1 MWWPFK
7 RKQIKSDPGDIVFE
21 HWESDFSGKQ
31 LSRFPEEES
40 EGYGFSRN
48 EEGFCLEMSR
58 ADLFAWSLLEPYRY
72 TDFVLDLEI
81 QRLSEGGY
89 SSAGTIFR
97 FADNG
102 TFYYMVVSTSGM
114 FRFDVVFNGTPRTL
128 IPWTSVNAPLEDRFT
143 ITVAA
148 HRTFFAFFI
157 NGVWV
162 GEVEDETID
171 AGYIGFAGQNYH
183 EQVPV
188 RYCLKKA
195 VVESRRLKVEDFYD
209 SRVKGEDIP
218 PENRRTL
225 SMRFFDSG
233 QYTASLVQLR
243 KSLKDRHPGPED
255 NLLAARIHNL
265 LGLRNEALEY
275 INSCIESGMLNEET
289 VLEKSGILY
298 GLNRFLEVKS
308 FLGDCADVWKDNPV
322 LNDIMG
328 NSEDALGNFEEAFLY
343 YKKAGEQDSSNGIYF
358 QNAGHSLEKSGK
370 VNEALEYYK
379 KAAALFFKTDRR
391 SGLDYILT
399 VIDRLDPGN
408 SFGLIYEGKLLF
420 EEGQLEKAFALFQQ
434 LRERGESDASV
445 DFLYALIL
453 ADRGEREA
461 ADPVFASVT
470 EREPDYYLYW
480 FRYAENLYLTGE
492 DASAALE
499 KALSLNEADPWVLNL
514 AGLIAMD
521 TGQIDKAIGYYRSA
535 LSADGS
541 RAEIRINLS
550 DALYKNGLKEEA
562 FSLLV
567 EEDRGDIL
575 NQKGNLFALDRDY
588 EKAAV
593 CYFKA
598 VKLENGN
605 RIYRLNYAEVLI
617 ELDRILEAEEIL
629 ASLLEEKEEP
639 GVLSRMAFI
648 ASLRGE
654 YRRAEAAYQRALEC
668 DPSSEDVKIA
678 YADFL
683 VTRHDFKR
691 AEELLDRVKDSTQ
704 GKVMKLKD
712 LIYEASYDSYSCS
725 ECGRVWHVPKVFDA
739 VNRIVLKGEPDPASP
754 AGKCPSC
761 GKVYCVECAM
771 NHLEDNRFTCADC
784 GEPLKLSENYLRYL
798 AAEFAAKHGGGN

>member
-7 RKQIKSDPGDIVFE
+7 RKQIKSDPGDVVFE
-21 HWESDFSGKQ
+21 YWESNFQGKQ
-31 LSRFPEEES
+31 PLRFHQEES
-40 EGYGFSRN
+40 EGYSFSRGK
-48 EEGFCLEMSR
+48 EGFCLKMSR

-81 QRLSEGGY
+81 HRLSEGGY
-89 SSAGTIFR
+89 SSAGTVFR
-97 FADNG
+97 FADSS

-114 FRFDVVFNGTPRTL
+114 YRFDVVFNGTPRTL
-128 IPWTSVNAPLEDRFT
+128 IPWTSVNTTPEEHFT

-148 HRTFFAFFI
+148 HRTFFTFFV

-171 AGYIGFAGQNYH
+171 AGSIGFAGQNYH

-188 RYCLKKA
+188 TYCLKKA
-195 VVESRRLKVEDFYD
+195 VLESRRLKVEEFYE
-209 SRVKGEDIP
+209 SRVKGDDIP
-218 PENRRTL
+218 PENRRIL

-233 QYTASLVQLR
+233 QYTASLVQLQ
-243 KSLKDRHPGPED
+243 KSLKGRTPGPED

-265 LGLRNEALEY
+265 LGLKKEALKY
-275 INSCIESGMLNEET
+275 IDSCIESGMLNEET
-289 VLEKSGILY
+289 ILEKAGVLY

-308 FLGDCADVWKDNPV
+308 FLGGCADEWKENPV

-328 NSEDALGNFEEAFLY
+328 NSEDALGNFESAFLF
-343 YKKAGEQDSSNGIYF
+343 YKKAGDLDNSNGIYF

-370 VNEALEYYK
+370 TKEALEYYK
-379 KAAALFFKTDRR
+379 KAAALFFE
-391 SGLDYILT
+391 SGQRAELDYILT

-408 SFGLIYEGKLLF
+408 SYGLIYEGKLLF
-420 EEGQLEKAFALFQQ
+420 EEGQIEKAFTLFQQ

-453 ADRGEREA
+453 ANRGEREA
-461 ADPVFASVT
+461 ADPVFASVI

-480 FRYAENLYLTGE
+480 FRYAENLYATGK
-492 DASAALE
+492 DASEALE
-499 KALSLNEADPWVLNL
+499 KALSLNGDDPWVLNL
-514 AGLIAMD
+514 AGLIAMES
-521 TGQIDKAIGYYRSA
+521 GQIDKAIEYYRSA
-535 LSADGS
+535 LSIDGG

-588 EKAAV
+588 EKAAAS
-593 CYFKA
+593 YFKA
-598 VKLENGN
+598 VKLENKN

-629 ASLLEEKEEP
+629 ATLLEEKEEP
-639 GVLSRMAFI
+639 EILSRMAFI

-654 YRRAEAAYQRALEC
+654 YRRAEAAYQRALEL
-668 DPSSEDVKIA
+668 DPSREDVKIA

-691 AEELLDRVKDSTQ
+691 AEELLDRVKNSTHS
-704 GKVMKLKD
+704 KVAKLKE

-725 ECGRVWHVPKVFDA
+725 ECGRVWHVPKVFQA

-761 GKVYCVECAM
+761 GKVYCVACAM
-771 NHLEDNRFTCADC
+771 KYLDHNRFTCADC
-784 GEPLKLSENYLRYL
+784 GEPLKLSEDYLRYL
-798 AAEFAAKHGGGN
+798 AAEFAAKHVDGN